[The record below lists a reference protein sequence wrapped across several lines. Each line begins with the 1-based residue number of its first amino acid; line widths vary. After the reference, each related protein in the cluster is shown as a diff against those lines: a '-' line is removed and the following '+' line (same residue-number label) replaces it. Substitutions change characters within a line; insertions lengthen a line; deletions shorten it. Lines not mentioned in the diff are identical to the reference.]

1 MKISDKKQ
9 REKAWRYYYE
19 SFKRLLESLDF
30 LIGLE
35 DRDLTVDEINQLAM
49 RVDKFAM
56 TVERIIDSH
65 NMHKEK

>member
-30 LIGLE
+30 LIDLE

-49 RVDKFAM
+49 RVDKFAT
-56 TVERIIDSH
+56 TVKRIIDSH

>member
-49 RVDKFAM
+49 RVDKFAT

>member
-30 LIGLE
+30 LIDLE

-49 RVDKFAM
+49 RVDKFAT

>member
-35 DRDLTVDEINQLAM
+35 DRELTVDEINQLAM
-49 RVDKFAM
+49 RVDKFAA

-65 NMHKEK
+65 NFHKGK

>member
-30 LIGLE
+30 LIDLE
-35 DRDLTVDEINQLAM
+35 DRELTVDEINQLAM
-49 RVDKFAM
+49 RVDKFAS
-56 TVERIIDSH
+56 TVERIIESH
-65 NMHKEK
+65 NFHKGK